1 MNDFKM
7 FNALGLSFK
16 SWFRNFVP
24 FTLLAVLLYA
34 PVVVWIVIYD
44 PTKASSPED
53 LLNKMFLWPIYLLGG
68 ISTLLSPMLTYR
80 VIQDLN
86 GTKVPMWTSVK
97 FGVRGIIPAMILA
110 IVVNVLQ
117 RIPGGGI
124 VGAVLTCVWFVAAPA
139 AVAEQL
145 GVGAAFN
152 RSTALTR
159 GRRWGIFG
167 LTFLIG
173 LALIGMLFGWIVP
186 MFKEVSMDLT
196 GLRRPAL
203 LFVGSMGVFQ
213 LFMGIAQAVSYALLR
228 QDKDGLNHADLAKV
242 FE

>member
-16 SWFRNFVP
+16 AWFRNFIP
-24 FTLLAVLLYA
+24 FTLLAALLYA
-34 PVVVWIVIYD
+34 PVVLWIVMYD
-44 PTKASSPED
+44 PTKATSTQD
-53 LLNKMFLWPIYLLGG
+53 ILNKMFLWPIYFLGG

-86 GTKVPMWTSVK
+86 GVKVPMWTSVK

-124 VGAVLTCVWFVAAPA
+124 IGAVLTCVWFVAAPA

-145 GVGAAFN
+145 GVGAAFT

-159 GRRWGIFG
+159 QRRWGIFG

-173 LALIGMLFGWIVP
+173 LALIGMLFGWIIP
-186 MFKEVSMDLT
+186 MFKEVGMDLT
-196 GLRRPAL
+196 GLRRPSL
-203 LFVGSMGVFQ
+203 LFVGVMGVFQ
-213 LFMGIAQAVSYALLR
+213 LFMGITQAVSYALLR